1 MEVLN
6 KSRMEDLC
14 VGTVEL
20 IEKKAS
26 TLLLH

>member
-6 KSRMEDLC
+6 KSRMEDLR
-14 VGTVEL
+14 VGTVKL